1 MSVSSI
7 TLNIVSRIAIVI
19 AVLSAL
25 SLVAT
30 LVLYFQGISIPPLVM
45 ALGVWGLPAAFI
57 LAAVVVIGNII
68 KRRSN

>member
-1 MSVSSI
+1 MSASSL
-7 TLNIVSRIAIVI
+7 TLSIVSRVAIVI

-30 LVLYFQGISIPPLVM
+30 LVLYFQQIAIPRAVM
-45 ALGVWGLPAAFI
+45 ALGVWGLPVAFL

-68 KRRSN
+68 KRRNT